1 MKQRGRKSSASLE
14 VVRPVGASAAND
26 PPAPPSELPEEQA
39 DVWRV
44 VCSAQP
50 DDWWGPEMAEVLAQY
65 CRHVVAARRV
75 ADLIEQQEA
84 GVDLDIE
91 TYDRL
96 LRMQER
102 EGRAMSS
109 LATRLRLTPQSK
121 ALPSKGGPK
130 RKTVKRPWET

>member
-1 MKQRGRKSSASLE
+1 M
-14 VVRPVGASAAND
+14 PH
-26 PPAPPSELPEEQA
+26 PLPGLTPEQA

-50 DDWWGPEMAEVLAQY
+50 DDWWGPEMGEVLAQY

-75 ADLIEQQEA
+75 ADLIAQHDASSE
-84 GVDLDIE
+84 LDIE
-91 TYDRL
+91 AYDRL

-109 LATRLRLTPQSK
+109 LATRLRLTPQAK

-130 RKTVKRPWET
+130 RKTVRRPWEA